1 MPIKLSD
8 EVRTQF
14 DTNLSTIKKFNAK
27 DLIRRDELGSEL
39 NFADAETD
47 FETAINLF
55 KGLADIDIMRVPEWI
70 LLLIPL
76 NKSRAS
82 HLCRGL
88 VYVRVL

>member
-55 KGLADIDIMRVPEWI
+55 EQDMVAL
-70 LLLIPL
+70 
-76 NKSRAS
+76 RATM
-82 HLCRGL
+82 HIGFL
-88 VYVRVL
+88 VVKEAAFASLK

>member
-55 KGLADIDIMRVPEWI
+55 KG
-70 LLLIPL
+70 
-76 NKSRAS
+76 
-82 HLCRGL
+82 
-88 VYVRVL
+88 